1 MFGGSV
7 NGGQVLGKYPDNFSE
22 GDPAGLALSRGRM
35 LPTYP
40 WGECTLSNKQLSS
53 HDGSL
58 SNIMFDFFSLRFN
71 VERGCGVVWHYSCR
85 NGQGIAYAPQFPPG
99 QNLQCV
105 QPLCLKISRISE
117 AM

>member
-53 HDGSL
+53 HYGSL
-58 SNIMFDFFSLRFN
+58 TLCLTFSPLDSMWK
-71 VERGCGVVWHYSCR
+71 GVAEWFGITPAGMDKVLPMHR
-85 NGQGIAYAPQFPPG
+85 NFPPD
-99 QNLQCV
+99 
-105 QPLCLKISRISE
+105 KIYNASDLFV
-117 AM
+117 